1 MEYIPKLNSSIFSNL
16 GKYSLSSWTNLW
28 KNIVIKMII
37 LASVIMLQVGKYCI
51 IGSFVIIKE
60 PLIGNYLSYL
70 FHIALLV
77 QFCLY

>member
-1 MEYIPKLNSSIFSNL
+1 
-16 GKYSLSSWTNLW
+16 
-28 KNIVIKMII
+28 
-37 LASVIMLQVGKYCI
+37 MLQVGKYCI